1 MPAPDKTSSS
11 NPAAER
17 EAHLAEIRR
26 QIVDGT
32 YETPERLEA
41 AVNALLD
48 ELCEES
54 DRPPPRPK

>member
-1 MPAPDKTSSS
+1 MAAPDKTTSD
-11 NPAAER
+11 AAAGER

-26 QIVDGT
+26 QIADGT

-41 AVNALLD
+41 AVDALLD
-48 ELCEES
+48 ELCEEP